1 MEKIAE
7 IIRLHFKLDLS
18 VRQTSSALNVS
29 RSSVGDYCQKFKYLN
44 LDVDDF
50 LKLSIEKQE
59 ELLFPKTPN
68 ISQLDNK
75 KVLPDCNY
83 LHNELKKR
91 KKTGITLALLHEEY
105 KDSNPNGY
113 YSYTQFREHYKRYV
127 NTINPSMKQIY
138 LVGER
143 LFVDYSGLT
152 VPIINKKTGETN
164 KAQIFVAVL
173 GASGYTFV
181 DASYSQQQKDFI
193 NSHVKA
199 YEFFQGCPRVVVPDN
214 LKSAVI
220 SNNKKGIV
228 INESYA
234 ALARY
239 YNMAVEPTRPY
250 KPKDKAK
257 AEQGVLGIQRWI
269 IGSLRYQRF
278 FSVDELNDAISI
290 LLVSSACKP
299 VVINSPR
306 ITMTIFPIILR
317 APIAINFS
325 ICREPGDISFSP
337 WAPSSTYRKPWRLI
351 VKYFVTELQ
360 RRKKKKYCAFL
371 NEPKTSVDKDGD
383 LIRSACLRIKISFRH
398 GLKPSLLY
406 PGL

>member
-1 MEKIAE
+1 MRKIKMEKIAE

-44 LDVDDF
+44 LNIDDF

-105 KDSNPNGY
+105 KESNPNGY

-127 NTINPSMKQIY
+127 NTINPSMKQIH

-143 LFVDYSGLT
+143 VFVDYSGLT
-152 VPIINKKTGETN
+152 VPIINKKTGEIN

-214 LKSAVI
+214 LKSAV
-220 SNNKKGIV
+220 
-228 INESYA
+228 
-234 ALARY
+234 L
-239 YNMAVEPTRPY
+239 
-250 KPKDKAK
+250 
-257 AEQGVLGIQRWI
+257 
-269 IGSLRYQRF
+269 
-278 FSVDELNDAISI
+278 
-290 LLVSSACKP
+290 
-299 VVINSPR
+299 
-306 ITMTIFPIILR
+306 
-317 APIAINFS
+317 
-325 ICREPGDISFSP
+325 
-337 WAPSSTYRKPWRLI
+337 
-351 VKYFVTELQ
+351 
-360 RRKKKKYCAFL
+360 
-371 NEPKTSVDKDGD
+371 
-383 LIRSACLRIKISFRH
+383 
-398 GLKPSLLY
+398 
-406 PGL
+406 